1 MERERIRIVLV
12 LGGRLDPAAMSGFC
26 GRVGALIEQSAADVV
41 LCDVNDVYPDAVAI
55 DLLAKLRLAIIRSG
69 CGFRLRD
76 PSDDLKRLLEFCGL
90 SELAAPGEA
99 DQPSR

>member
-1 MERERIRIVLV
+1 MLV

-26 GRVGALIEQSAADVV
+26 GRVGDLIEQSAADVV
-41 LCDVNDVYPDAVAI
+41 LCDVNDVYPDAVAV
-55 DLLAKLRLAIIRSG
+55 DLLAKLRLEIIRSG

-90 SELAAPGEA
+90 SELAVPSESG
-99 DQPSR
+99 QPSR